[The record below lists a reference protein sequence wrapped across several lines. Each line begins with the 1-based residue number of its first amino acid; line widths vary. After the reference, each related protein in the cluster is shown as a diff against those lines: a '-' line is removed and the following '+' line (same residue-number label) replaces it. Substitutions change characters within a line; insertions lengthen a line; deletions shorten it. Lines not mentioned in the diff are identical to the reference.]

1 MTATIPSTT
10 TPASSADSGEPAKR
24 VDPATDIF
32 ERRESIVRS
41 YCRSWPVVFERA
53 SGVEQVTEDGATYL
67 DFFAGA
73 GALNY
78 GHNHPVVKG
87 ALMEYLAGDN
97 VVHALDM
104 YTPAKR
110 DFLTTFEQQI
120 LLPRNLDYKIQLPGP
135 TGTNSVETALKIA
148 RKATGRTDVVSFTNA
163 FHGMTLGALA
173 VTGNSMKREG
183 AGAPL
188 YHSSTAPY
196 DDYFGGQTPDFHWLE
211 RVWADS
217 GSGVALPAAVIVE
230 TVQGEGGLRA
240 ARDEWLRE
248 LVALCR
254 RFDVLVIVDDVQ
266 AGCGRTGT
274 FFSFEEAGIEPD
286 IVCLSKSL
294 SGMGLPLSVTLLRP
308 ELDLWEPAEHNGTFR
323 GFNPAFVTA
332 TAALRE
338 FWSDERFQQTVQER
352 CAQLTEGLL
361 AIIETQQGATY
372 RGRGL
377 LAGIAFEDVEK
388 ADRIAAEA
396 FRRGLLIETSGP
408 NSEVVKVMPPLTI
421 SSADLARGLDI
432 LTEAVRAA

>member
-1 MTATIPSTT
+1 MTATITPTDKTEKSDKSTLGVS
-10 TPASSADSGEPAKR
+10 TPGTE
-24 VDPATDIF
+24 VF
-32 ERRESIVRS
+32 ERRESVVRS

-53 SGVEQVTEDGATYL
+53 SGAEQVTEDGRTYL

-87 ALMEYLAGDN
+87 ALMDYLATDN
-97 VVHALDM
+97 VIHALDM
-104 YTPAKR
+104 FTPAKR
-110 DFLTTFEQQI
+110 EFLTTFEETI
-120 LLPRNLDYKIQLPGP
+120 LNPRGLEYKIQLPGP

-148 RKATGRTDVVSFTNA
+148 RKATGRSDVVSFTNA
-163 FHGMTLGALA
+163 FHGMTLGSLA

-188 YHSSTAPY
+188 YHSTTAPY
-196 DDYFGGQTPDFHWLE
+196 DDYFDGQTPDFHWLE

-217 GSGVALPAAVIVE
+217 GSGIALPAAVIVE

-240 ARDEWLRE
+240 ARDEWLRD

-274 FFSFEEAGIEPD
+274 FFSFESAGIEPD
-286 IVCLSKSL
+286 VVCLSKSL
-294 SGMGLPLSVTLLRP
+294 SGMGLPLAVTLLRP

-332 TAALRE
+332 TAALKE
-338 FWSDERFQQTVQER
+338 FWSDDRFQQTVQDR
-352 CAQLTEGLL
+352 CEQLTDGLQ
-361 AIIETQQGATY
+361 AIIDEQDGASY

-377 LAGIAFEDVEK
+377 LAGIAFDDVEK
-388 ADRIAAEA
+388 AERIAAAA
-396 FRRGLLIETSGP
+396 FERGLLIETSGP
-408 NSEVVKVMPPLTI
+408 LGEVVKVMPPLTI
-421 SSADLARGLDI
+421 SKDDLARGIDL
-432 LTEAVRAA
+432 LAESVRAA